1 MEERSSGAQ
10 TPGGDRMIASESTE
24 RAILGSILFD
34 HELLDQASGLEST
47 AFSLSSHQQIF
58 SAMRQ
63 MAKAGKTI
71 DCVTLLEALTAQ
83 GIIASVGGA
92 SYLASLTEGL
102 PRRRNIS
109 EYVDSLH
116 KQWQR
121 RQLVKICEQYSS
133 RALSGD
139 EDAADLVAAA
149 DKDLLSIVADSD
161 TEWPSVEVQTHREL
175 AVMAEQR
182 SGKRVMGYRYGI
194 AALDRMV
201 IGLVPKEMTVIG
213 GRPQQGKSSL
223 IAQLA
228 ALHCPDGVPIHVFSY
243 EMSSGQLLRRIW
255 SIVSGVPFHKLRHP
269 DRMSEE
275 ESRLVSAAS
284 LRVSAWPLVIDE
296 TSSLTADQLC
306 ARARISKRKQGTR
319 IVCVDYLQKMRFNG
333 NQAQRYMD
341 VTAACVAMAGLAK
354 DEDLALLLISS
365 VSEKSGKGRNDT
377 PTLQDFRQ
385 SGDIAYEASTAL
397 LIHREIDEETERP
410 MQEGM
415 IIIAKA
421 RSDEGGA
428 VRVWFNTNTLTFEA
442 SKGGMVRVA
451 S

>member
-1 MEERSSGAQ
+1 MS
-10 TPGGDRMIASESTE
+10 ICESIE

-34 HELLDQASGLEST
+34 HELLDQTASLETT

-58 SAMRQ
+58 LAMRR

-71 DCVTLLEALTAQ
+71 DPVTLLEALTAQ
-83 GIIASVGGA
+83 GIITSVGGA

-121 RQLVKICEQYSS
+121 RQLVKICEQYGS
-133 RALSGD
+133 RASSGD

-149 DKDLLSIVADSD
+149 DKDLLSIIAESN

-175 AVMAEQR
+175 TVMAEQR

-194 AALDRMV
+194 PVLDRMV
-201 IGLVPKEMTVIG
+201 TGLVPKELTVLG

-223 IAQLA
+223 IAQII

-255 SIVSGVPFHKLRHP
+255 SIVSGVAFHKLRHP
-269 DRMSEE
+269 DRMSDE
-275 ESRLVSAAS
+275 ESRAVDAAAM
-284 LRVSAWPLVIDE
+284 RVSTWPLVIDDS
-296 TSSLTADQLC
+296 SSLTADQLC
-306 ARARISKRKQGTR
+306 ARARISKRKHGTR
-319 IVCVDYLQKMRFNG
+319 IVCVDYLQKMRFSG

-341 VTAACVAMAGLAK
+341 ITAACVAMAGLAK

-365 VSEKSGKGRNDT
+365 VSEKGGRNRNDP

-397 LIHREIDEETERP
+397 LIHREIDENTERP
-410 MQEGM
+410 IQEGL

-421 RSDEGGA
+421 RSDESGA
-428 VRVWFNTNTLTFEA
+428 VKVWFNTNTLTFESTRTA
-442 SKGGMVRVA
+442 CRQAVA

>member
-1 MEERSSGAQ
+1 MNVA
-10 TPGGDRMIASESTE
+10 ESTE

-34 HELLDQASGLEST
+34 QELLDQTANLESS
-47 AFSLSSHQQIF
+47 AFSLSSHEQIF
-58 SAMRQ
+58 LAMRR
-63 MAKAGKTI
+63 MAKAGKLI
-71 DCVTLLEALTAQ
+71 DSVTLLEALTAH
-83 GIIASVGGA
+83 GIITNVGGA

-102 PRRRNIS
+102 PRRRNIE
-109 EYVDSLH
+109 EYVESLH

-121 RQLVKICEQYSS
+121 RQLVKICDQYSA
-133 RALSGD
+133 RASSGD
-139 EDAADLVAAA
+139 EDAADLVASA
-149 DKDLLSIVADSD
+149 DKDLLGIVADSS
-161 TEWPSVEVQTHREL
+161 TEWPSVEVQTHREVTL
-175 AVMAEQR
+175 MAEQR

-201 IGLVPKEMTVIG
+201 IGLVPKELTVVG

-223 IAQLA
+223 IAQLV
-228 ALHCPDGVPIHVFSY
+228 ALHCPDGVAIHVFSY

-269 DRMSEE
+269 DRMTEE
-275 ESRLVSAAS
+275 ESRLVDAAS
-284 LRVSAWPLVIDE
+284 LRVSTWPLVIDE

-306 ARARISKRKQGTR
+306 ARARISKRKHGTR

-354 DEDLALLLISS
+354 DEDLALLLVSS

-397 LIHREIDEETERP
+397 LIHREIDDETERP
-410 MQEGM
+410 MQDGL

-442 SKGGMVRVA
+442 SKKGM